1 MNWLTVCRT
10 WRHIGFVDENMGD
23 WFIDVVAQDVNTIV
37 VDPYESEMD
46 DDASYICAHD
56 DGNAD
61 DDDELVG
68 DWKNEW

>member
-1 MNWLTVCRT
+1 
-10 WRHIGFVDENMGD
+10 MGD